1 MERMLRNL
9 FDFQKFREHPRLAAM
24 LADAESRCSFVSDDA
39 LELVSA
45 AGELYSENPIDWKE
59 SDDD

>member
-24 LADAESRCSFVSDDA
+24 LADAESRCSFVADDD
-39 LELVSA
+39 LELVTA
-45 AGELYSENPIDWKE
+45 AGELYPENPLDWE
-59 SDDD
+59 APDDD